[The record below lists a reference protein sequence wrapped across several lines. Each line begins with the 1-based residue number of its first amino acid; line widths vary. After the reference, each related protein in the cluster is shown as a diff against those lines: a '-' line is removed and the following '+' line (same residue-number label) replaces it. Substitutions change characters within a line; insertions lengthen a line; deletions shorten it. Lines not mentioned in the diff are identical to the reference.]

1 MSQQPQQ
8 ETSQEKL
15 LLIQKSLAIMVN
27 QKEKIITE
35 LNAKLQEKDK
45 EIQRLTDLNKQIE
58 SKNQE
63 LFKNATQAT
72 ISDVT
77 EIQDQNTKDKRLLN
91 EMIKTLQNDI
101 LSKNTLITKLNDEL
115 TSTRSQLQ
123 LERQLNLK
131 YFSQLTPLT
140 SSSASDKLDIRLHKI
155 SSENT
160 SLKASLLTKS
170 DTIDILSSQNTKL
183 TETINDL
190 THKLNETESKHNQSF
205 TLLKTSYDN
214 LIKDFHILSEQYAH
228 SKQSLSELTNNIINN
243 ERDYVALQSTNTEL
257 EKEKIAAMAENESM
271 KKRIQSYTHE
281 VEALHKEINKLETII
296 SDYKLAKQVFFVTYS
311 YMNLQMSGNI
321 TIEKDGNN
329 YNFIIQNRTATR
341 KLTFLDVDVMLDDKE
356 SNKVVIKFNK
366 EGNVMED
373 YYTKDSKEAVRLFK
387 TFNDFRKKAIEET
400 DIASS
405 IKTQQAKEE
414 KVMKTEK
421 EINNFLG
428 MI

>member
-1 MSQQPQQ
+1 
-8 ETSQEKL
+8 
-15 LLIQKSLAIMVN
+15 
-27 QKEKIITE
+27 
-35 LNAKLQEKDK
+35 
-45 EIQRLTDLNKQIE
+45 
-58 SKNQE
+58 
-63 LFKNATQAT
+63 
-72 ISDVT
+72 
-77 EIQDQNTKDKRLLN
+77 
-91 EMIKTLQNDI
+91 
-101 LSKNTLITKLNDEL
+101 
-115 TSTRSQLQ
+115 
-123 LERQLNLK
+123 
-131 YFSQLTPLT
+131 
-140 SSSASDKLDIRLHKI
+140 
-155 SSENT
+155 
-160 SLKASLLTKS
+160 
-170 DTIDILSSQNTKL
+170 
-183 TETINDL
+183 
-190 THKLNETESKHNQSF
+190 
-205 TLLKTSYDN
+205 
-214 LIKDFHILSEQYAH
+214 
-228 SKQSLSELTNNIINN
+228 
-243 ERDYVALQSTNTEL
+243 
-257 EKEKIAAMAENESM
+257 M

-341 KLTFLDVDVMLDDKE
+341 KLTFLDVDVLLDDKE

>member
-8 ETSQEKL
+8 ETNQEKL

-27 QKEKIITE
+27 QKEKIIAE

-63 LFKNATQAT
+63 LFKNATQAN

-101 LSKNTLITKLNDEL
+101 LSKNTLISKLNEEL
-115 TSTRSQLQ
+115 SSTRSQLQ

-131 YFSQLTPLT
+131 YFSQMNSL

-160 SLKASLLTKS
+160 SLKASLLTKA

-183 TETINDL
+183 NETIADLTLKLSETET
-190 THKLNETESKHNQSF
+190 KHAQSF
-205 TLLKTSYDN
+205 SILKASYDN
-214 LIKDFHILSEQYAH
+214 LIKDFHLLYEQYSH
-228 SKQSLSELTNNIINN
+228 SKQALSELTNNIIAN
-243 ERDYVALQSTNTEL
+243 ERDFVALQSTNTEL
-257 EKEKIAAMAENESM
+257 EKEKISALSENESM
-271 KKRIQSYTHE
+271 KKRIQSYSHE
-281 VEALHKEINKLETII
+281 VEALHKEITKLETII

-329 YNFIIQNRTATR
+329 YHFIIQNRTATR
-341 KLTFLDVDVMLDDKE
+341 KLTFLDVDVLLDEKE
-356 SNKVVIKFNK
+356 SNKVIIKFNK
-366 EGNVMED
+366 EGNVTED